1 MGHERALL
9 GSQSVWMDLV
19 LDAKHHKC
27 FFNAGD
33 DKDLA
38 NAILEVHKE
47 LDLLDKLL
55 NGVSTLFRSSIWKV

>member
-1 MGHERALL
+1 
-9 GSQSVWMDLV
+9 MDLI
-19 LDAKHHKC
+19 LDAKLRKC
-27 FFNAGD
+27 FFNADD

-55 NGVSTLFRSSIWKV
+55 DGDSVRNVICNFRLLELSREN

>member
-1 MGHERALL
+1 
-9 GSQSVWMDLV
+9 MDLV

-27 FFNAGD
+27 FFNADD